1 MTAIVIC
8 DGVIVPQLDPADR
21 GLAYGDGVFETLLVN
36 KALPAW
42 WHRHWNRLLRGAT
55 ALGIPA
61 PAEVAVRRACATLM
75 KDASG
80 PCVLKI
86 ICTRGASGRGYG
98 PPASPVPTV
107 IVSTHPQPEPI
118 GPVTLRWCQMTWAL
132 QPRLAGIKHL
142 NRLEQV
148 LARSEWNDPDI
159 FDGIVCDT
167 EDRVVSATSGNL
179 FAMIGG
185 QWLTPRV
192 DRCGIAGIVRGWLLD
207 EVADARQADLSAAQV
222 SHAEALF
229 ICNAVRGILPVR
241 RLGLREWPV
250 HPAITGLREKLL
262 AANPAFVIEDS

>member
-1 MTAIVIC
+1 MNSIILRDGIV
-8 DGVIVPQLDPADR
+8 VPQLDPADR

-36 KALPAW
+36 RALPAW
-42 WHRHWNRLLRGAT
+42 WQRHWNRLLRGAT

-75 KDASG
+75 KAAPA

-86 ICTRGASGRGYG
+86 ICTRGVGGRGYAAL
-98 PPASPVPTV
+98 ASPVPTV
-107 IVSTHPQPEPI
+107 IVSTHPQPEPV
-118 GPVTLRWCQMTWAL
+118 GPVNLRWCQARWAM
-132 QPRLAGIKHL
+132 QPMLAGIKHL

-148 LARSEWNDPDI
+148 LARSEWDDSTI

-167 EDRVVSATSGNL
+167 EDRVVSVTSGNL
-179 FAMIGG
+179 FALIGG

-207 EVADARQADLSAAQV
+207 ELPESRQVDLSAAQV

-229 ICNAVRGILPVR
+229 ICNAVRGILQVR

-250 HPAITGLREKLL
+250 HPAIVQLREKLA
-262 AANPAFVIEDS
+262 AANPAFVVEDP